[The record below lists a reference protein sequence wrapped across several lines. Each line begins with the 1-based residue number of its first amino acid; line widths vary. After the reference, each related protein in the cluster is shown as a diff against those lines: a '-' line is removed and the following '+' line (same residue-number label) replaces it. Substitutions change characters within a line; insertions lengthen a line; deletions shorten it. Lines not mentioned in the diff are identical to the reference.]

1 MSLSGMFNIG
11 HDVGGFHGPSPNA
24 ELFCRFVEFCALWP
38 RMVMNSWKD
47 SGIVN
52 LPWMHESV
60 IPQVRDAMTLRYR
73 LMPYLYTQMWRASH
87 ENEPVVRPLFYDFPN
102 DRAALE
108 VQDSFMLGPDILVA
122 PVLEEGA
129 SDRQVYLPE
138 HPGGWFD
145 FHDGRHFDGRQ
156 TITVPAP
163 LGRLPVF
170 VRCGAIIPVT
180 RQTDGI
186 NPSADTQRELIVFG
200 APQDV
205 ADAYLYEDD
214 GDTSDWQGDGR
225 LELRF
230 QLRRSG
236 KDLVLSVDFIG
247 SYRPAFDTVSVHP
260 VAIEG
265 QIKVETPEGSINV
278 VPSTPAFKD

>member
-1 MSLSGMFNIG
+1 M
-11 HDVGGFHGPSPNA
+11 
-24 ELFCRFVEFCALWP
+24 
-38 RMVMNSWKD
+38 
-47 SGIVN
+47 
-52 LPWMHESV
+52 
-60 IPQVRDAMTLRYR
+60 
-73 LMPYLYTQMWRASH
+73 
-87 ENEPVVRPLFYDFPN
+87 RPLFYDFPN

-145 FHDGRHFDGRQ
+145 FHDGRHFEGRQ

-170 VRCGAIIPVT
+170 VRCGAMIPVT

-186 NPSADTQRELIVFG
+186 DPSADTQRELIVFG

-236 KDLVLSVDFIG
+236 
-247 SYRPAFDTVSVHP
+247 
-260 VAIEG
+260 
-265 QIKVETPEGSINV
+265 EGSRPV
-278 VPSTPAFKD
+278 CRFHRFLPASFRHDLGSSGRHRRADPGRNAGGIH